1 MQLRAPA
8 KVNLSFEIRTRR
20 PDGFHEIETLM
31 TPISVYDQI
40 NISRVDTGGGIQLAC
55 GDASL
60 PTGDDNL
67 VVRAARLFC
76 AATNRESALQIELQK
91 VIPHGAGLCGC
102 SSDAAA
108 VLLGLNELFESG
120 LPVERIA
127 ALAGELG
134 SDVPFFVYRSAAVCR
149 GRGELITPTALP
161 RQLPLLLLKP
171 AFAVPTPW
179 AYSRWR
185 DAAELP
191 GISYA
196 PQEFGNATFV
206 NDLERPVFE
215 KHLFLGKA
223 KMWLLAQLEVGAA
236 MMSGSGSTL
245 FAVLRDAGAADLL
258 AKRAREE
265 LDPDLWTCAC
275 ETLAGW

>member
-8 KVNLSFEIRTRR
+8 KVNLSFRIRARR
-20 PDGFHEIETLM
+20 TDGFHEVETLM
-31 TPISVYDQI
+31 APISVYDQI
-40 NISRVDTGGGIQLAC
+40 KIARADSGGGIQLSC
-55 GDASL
+55 NDASL

-91 VIPHGAGLCGC
+91 TIPHGAGLGGG

-108 VLLGLNELFESG
+108 VLLGLDELFEAH
-120 LPVERIA
+120 LPVEKIA
-127 ALAGELG
+127 TLAGELG
-134 SDVPFFVYRSAAVCR
+134 SDVPFFVYRSAAICA

-179 AYSRWR
+179 AYSRWK

-191 GISYA
+191 DVSYA
-196 PQEFGNATFV
+196 PQEFEDVTFV
-206 NDLERPVFE
+206 NDLELPVFE
-215 KHLFLGKA
+215 KHVFLGKA
-223 KMWLLAQLEVGAA
+223 KMWLLAQQEVGAA

-245 FAVLRDAGAADLL
+245 FAVLHDAGSADLVANR
-258 AKRAREE
+258 AKQE
-265 LDPDLWTCAC
+265 LDPGLWACAC